1 MLDVPLLSGP
11 PRPALRRPAPL
22 RIVVADSAQR
32 AEYLRI
38 RREVFVREQGIFTA
52 DDRDRVDEDPRT
64 VVLVA
69 LGPEGEV
76 LGGVRVAPVPEGRD
90 IGWWSGS
97 RLAVRRGARRAGG
110 IGSALVLAA
119 VTDARE
125 HGLRLTATC
134 WFARGWLERHPEHH
148 DLLAENGTEPQ

>member
-1 MLDVPLLSGP
+1 MQETAGGP
-11 PRPALRRPAPL
+11 PRVRLVHDEDRERFEALAGDAVVGVLAYGEDPARPGVRDLRST
-22 RIVVADSAQR
+22 VVSP
-32 AEYLRI
+32 
-38 RREVFVREQGIFTA
+38 EQG
-52 DDRDRVDEDPRT
+52 
-64 VVLVA
+64 
-69 LGPEGEV
+69 
-76 LGGVRVAPVPEGRD
+76 GR
-90 IGWWSGS
+90 
-97 RLAVRRGARRAGG
+97 G